1 LEKVHET
8 RHVFL
13 AIAIVIL
20 LISPILL
27 LIIPENAADT
37 LYYSPENWGV
47 IVPGKG
53 YVLYIVAFL
62 FLLLAS
68 AILFVL
74 DIKKLSIVMSIVF
87 LLASGASFYF
97 ASATYTVFTDDSI
110 SYRTLFSNEKHTYS
124 WDEIEKAYYYDRL
137 PGDGF
142 PEFDFLFIDGNRM
155 TLTETGHV
163 KELSGGIRGRVV
175 VEYVSAEKGQ

>member
-1 LEKVHET
+1 MGKLYET
-8 RHVFL
+8 RHVYL
-13 AIAIVIL
+13 AISIVVL

-27 LIIPENAADT
+27 LIIPENVADT

-68 AILFVL
+68 AILFLL
-74 DIKKLSIVMSIVF
+74 DIKKLSIALSIVF

-97 ASATYTVFTDDSI
+97 ASATYIALSDDSI
-110 SYRTLFSNEKHTYS
+110 SYRMLFSNEQHTYY
-124 WDEIEKAYYYDRL
+124 WDEIEKAFYYDRL
-137 PGDGF
+137 PGDGS
-142 PEFDFLFIDGNRM
+142 PTYEFFFIDGNS
-155 TLTETGHV
+155 LTITENGHV
-163 KELSGGIRGRVV
+163 KELSGGIFGRAV
-175 VEYVSAEKGQ
+175 VEYVGAGEE

>member
-1 LEKVHET
+1 MGKVYET

-27 LIIPENAADT
+27 LIIPANVADT
-37 LYYSPENWGV
+37 LYFSPDNWGV
-47 IVPGKG
+47 IVPGSG

-68 AILFVL
+68 AILFLL
-74 DIKKLSIVMSIVF
+74 DIKKLSIILSIVF

-97 ASATYTVFTDDSI
+97 ASATYITLSDESI
-110 SYRTLFSNEKHTYS
+110 SYRTLFSKEKHTYN
-124 WDEIEKAYYYDRL
+124 WNEIEKAFYYDRL

-142 PEFDFLFIDGNRM
+142 PKYEFFFLDGNNM
-155 TLTETGHV
+155 TLSENGHV
-163 KELSGGIRGRVV
+163 RELSGGIRGKVV
-175 VEYVSAEKGQ
+175 AEYVRAEEE